1 MKKKKAG
8 IGQWTLTAIMG
19 LFALFCL
26 LPVIL
31 IVIVSFSSEESIV
44 QNGFSFFPSAWSLDA
59 WKYVTGYGRQMV
71 VSYGV
76 TIFIT
81 VFGTL
86 LDLTVEGMLAYTLS
100 RSNFRMRKVF
110 STMILITMLFS
121 GGPVASY
128 MVNTSFYRMQDTL
141 WILILNGVGAM
152 HVIIMRTY
160 IQGTLSE
167 ALIESAKIDGASE
180 YRTAFQ
186 VVMPCMIPALASV
199 GFMKAIGYWNGWQK
213 AYLYITDPNKTPLSL
228 LLMKIEKNVEFLVQ
242 NENEISAEVYA
253 LVSKSIPG
261 ETARMAILL
270 AALGPILVA
279 YPFFQRYFVKG
290 ITIGSVKG

>member
-1 MKKKKAG
+1 MKKAG
-8 IGQWTLTAIMG
+8 IGQWTLTIVLG
-19 LFALFCL
+19 FFALFCL
-26 LPVIL
+26 LPVLL
-31 IVIVSFSSEESIV
+31 IVIVSFSDEQSV
-44 QNGFSFFPSAWSLDA
+44 LQHGFSFFPKAWSLDA
-59 WKYVTGYGRQMV
+59 WKYVVGYGRQMV
-71 VSYGV
+71 VSYCV

-81 VFGTL
+81 LVGTI
-86 LDLTVEGMLAYTLS
+86 LDLTVEGMFAYTLS
-100 RSNFRMRKVF
+100 RSAFKMRKVF
-110 STMILITMLFS
+110 STMVLITMLFS

-128 MVNTSFYRMQDTL
+128 MINTSVYKMQDTL

-167 ALIESAKIDGASE
+167 SLIESAKIDGASE
-180 YRTAFQ
+180 FRTAFQ
-186 VVMPCMIPALASV
+186 VVMPCMVPALASV
-199 GFMKAIGYWNGWQK
+199 GFMKAIGYWNSWQK

-253 LVSKSIPG
+253 AVSSTIPG

-270 AALGPILVA
+270 AALGPILLA